1 MTGGVRAI
9 INNELKFDV
18 IDLSVSSFRE
28 YVPRSLLQPPEVVD
42 PKQSPRLSKTANKR
56 AQKLPTLAGVGIP
69 ESLINENGI
78 PPGVQ
83 GFLEIAE
90 TLSQMSMVF
99 SHALANQDLS
109 PMDALKQVTLQM
121 ASASVNMNVAMQ
133 QMPAQRTPNING
145 PTQFASPS
153 TVNMGLPGVQGSPHP
168 ANSAHPSPAPSQL
181 TGPGMMIPANQAAL
195 GSNGNQ
201 VTSGN
206 ASPNVPQ
213 KRRRASTVK
222 TEGEEGTGGVEANGT
237 ATGPAGAA
245 KVKASPRVGGKRQK
259 GTAS

>member
-9 INNELKFDV
+9 INNELRFDV

-28 YVPRSLLQPPEVVD
+28 YVPRSLLLPSEATD

-56 AQKLPTLAGVGIP
+56 AQQKMPTTAGAGIP

-99 SHALANQDLS
+99 SYALANQELS
-109 PMDALKQVTLQM
+109 PMDALNKVTVQM
-121 ASASVNMNVAMQ
+121 AAASAGMNSAMQ
-133 QMPAQRTPNING
+133 QIPAQRAANVNG

-153 TVNMGLPGVQGSPHP
+153 TVNMALPGVQGSPHP

-181 TGPGMMIPANQAAL
+181 AGPGMMIPGNQAAL

-201 VTSGN
+201 VPSGN

-222 TEGEEGTGGVEANGT
+222 AEGDEGSGGVEANGT
-237 ATGPAGAA
+237 AGPAGAA